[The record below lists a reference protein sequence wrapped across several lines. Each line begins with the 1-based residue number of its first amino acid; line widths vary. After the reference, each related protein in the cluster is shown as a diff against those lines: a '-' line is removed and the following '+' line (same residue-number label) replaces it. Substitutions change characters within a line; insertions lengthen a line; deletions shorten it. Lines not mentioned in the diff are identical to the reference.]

1 MSVRGERIIK
11 SLQQAIDFQNGDK
24 TKCRVKMVEKPELE
38 PLAEY
43 PKEKIREIRQKNNF
57 TQKYFAE
64 LLGVSSKSVEAWEEG
79 KRKPTGT
86 AIRLFQLME
95 LNPDMVNNALIKQR

>member
-1 MSVRGERIIK
+1 MA
-11 SLQQAIDFQNGDK
+11 L
-24 TKCRVKMVEKPELE
+24 CLHKMVEKPELE
-38 PLAEY
+38 PLTEY
-43 PKEKIREIRQKNNF
+43 PKENIREIRQRNNF

-79 KRKPTGT
+79 TRKPTGT

-95 LNPDMVNNALIKQR
+95 LNPDIINDALIRQR